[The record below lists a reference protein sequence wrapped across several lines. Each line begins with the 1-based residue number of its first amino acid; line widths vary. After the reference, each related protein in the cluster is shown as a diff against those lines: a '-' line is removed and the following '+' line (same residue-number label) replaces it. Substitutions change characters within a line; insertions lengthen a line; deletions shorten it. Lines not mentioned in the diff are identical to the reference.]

1 MNITGDTTRLTSD
14 NYELLQLMLS
24 EAIDGVAEDLDRSEL
39 SHHGAVALSNMFRR
53 LHNVKKQLALNEML
67 LDEEVTQ

>member
-14 NYELLQLMLS
+14 NYDLLQLMLS

-39 SHHGAVALSNMFRR
+39 SHHSAVALSNMFRR

-67 LDEEVTQ
+67 LDEEVI